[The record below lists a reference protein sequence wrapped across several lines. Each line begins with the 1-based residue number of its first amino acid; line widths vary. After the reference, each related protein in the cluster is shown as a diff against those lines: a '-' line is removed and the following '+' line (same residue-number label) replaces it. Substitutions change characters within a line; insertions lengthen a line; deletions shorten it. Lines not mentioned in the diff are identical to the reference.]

1 MSVKGMTV
9 AEAGRRGGNKTK
21 TKPIEERPW
30 LKKGGDAVKEKYG
43 ADHFKKLAQMK
54 KDKKKAEDD

>member
-1 MSVKGMTV
+1 MTV